1 MIPQLSNPKC
11 ARLKDLTYVYQGV
24 LQRFIM
30 VWGSTWLCCCF
41 LNRLE
46 QLLAAGDTFLE
57 EALHGKAGTA
67 LRICG
72 MGATHVR
79 AGILRKTR
87 VEENLKNPSAA
98 EETSK
103 KQSSRKKKPTRE
115 KFRERSPYG

>member
-1 MIPQLSNPKC
+1 
-11 ARLKDLTYVYQGV
+11 
-24 LQRFIM
+24 M

-57 EALHGKAGTA
+57 EALRGKAGTA

-79 AGILRKTR
+79 AGILRKNR